1 MLFSLLLSAC
11 TLDIPQ
17 LGEPFVS
24 EQLVGEWNGDW
35 TVDVLFQEGDGSLK
49 VDVADDGSLTWNL
62 WMAGGP
68 FTNDDHDYLEI
79 ELQGQDSTELLTL
92 SGDVDILG
100 QAVLNVTKDGM
111 ISGHAIPDDIPPVE
125 IAGYVNSNEVY
136 LACLLF
142 EVIEGIAIL
151 YPEGSEAPEGQ

>member
-1 MLFSLLLSAC
+1 
-11 TLDIPQ
+11 
-17 LGEPFVS
+17 
-24 EQLVGEWNGDW
+24 
-35 TVDVLFQEGDGSLK
+35 
-49 VDVADDGSLTWNL
+49 
-62 WMAGGP
+62 MAGGP

-79 ELQGQDSTELLTL
+79 ELEGQDDTEMLTL

-100 QAVLNVTKDGM
+100 QAELNVTKDGM

-136 LACLLF
+136 LAFLLF

-151 YPEGSEAPEGQ
+151 YPEDVQSTQAQ